1 MSITLIIIISIL
13 FLHFILV
20 QSVLIIDSISGIRSY
35 LRDKKN
41 SNKSINNK

>member
-1 MSITLIIIISIL
+1 MSITSITIISIL
-13 FLHFILV
+13 SLHFILV